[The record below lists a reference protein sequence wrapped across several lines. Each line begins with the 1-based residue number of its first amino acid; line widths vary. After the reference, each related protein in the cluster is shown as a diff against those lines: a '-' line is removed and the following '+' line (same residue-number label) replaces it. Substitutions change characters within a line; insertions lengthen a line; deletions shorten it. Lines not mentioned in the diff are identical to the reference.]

1 MLIQLLEAFGSSA
14 AVHVLISAVED
25 LGKHLANES
34 LSDAARDTLI
44 DELTLWLN
52 SLKKSQSQS

>member
-1 MLIQLLEAFGSSA
+1 MLIQLLAAFGSSE
-14 AVHVLISAVED
+14 AVHVLMNAVED
-25 LGKHLANES
+25 LGRHLATES

-52 SLKKSQSQS
+52 SLKKSQS